1 MSKVISIIAIALV
14 IGIFFWFQSQQSEQN
29 QERQAQHEAADNT
42 AEFIAG
48 THYEVLSEPLAVSTG
63 DKIEVLELF
72 WYRCGHCYDLEAPL
86 QDWLQNNKPEDA
98 EYVAFPAVF
107 SERWEPA
114 ARAYYTF
121 EALDVLNL
129 YHAKLFTALHSE
141 GKNIDSG
148 QQLAAWVAAEGG
160 DGQAILDTYNS
171 FAVNNKIE
179 HAKNM
184 TRQYGI
190 EGVPAII
197 VDGRYRTSV
206 SQTGD
211 HTTFFK
217 AINFLVAKASAERS

>member
-1 MSKVISIIAIALV
+1 MSKVTPIIIAIAV
-14 IGIFFWFQSQQSEQN
+14 AIGVFFFLQSSPEEANQGHTQS
-29 QERQAQHEAADNT
+29 APKDHLS
-42 AEFIAG
+42 FIEG
-48 THYEVLSEPLAVSTG
+48 QHYELLKESQATSTG

-86 QDWLQNNKPEDA
+86 QVWLRDGKSDNAQ
-98 EYVAFPAVF
+98 YVAFPAVF

-121 EALDVLNL
+121 EALGMLNP
-129 YHAKLFTALHSE
+129 YHTKLFTALHAE
-141 GKNIDSG
+141 GKNIDSA

-160 DGQAILDTYNS
+160 DGQAILDTYHS
-171 FAVNNKIE
+171 FAVNNKVE

-184 TRQYGI
+184 TKQYGI

-206 SQTGD
+206 SQAGD
-211 HTTFFK
+211 HATLFK
-217 AINFLVAKASAERS
+217 AVDFLVEKAAAQRN